1 MSIFWTSICT
11 SVTNGFE
18 ASRRAGSRVVR
29 VHLQVQS
36 DGLLQFADMRI
47 GPMGGCWRWKCA
59 AHSCFFHSLPWEVRR
74 WGDKLLTTL
83 RNLPHNPPFATGVQH
98 WWEEKPRLAS
108 HRLTS
113 PCFWTSLTL
122 PASLLPAQHLAFK
135 FSPPTPPPIAAIY
148 FPVRVAAFFEGCL
161 FATVEVWSIQ
171 GMWKSAPPEISMGS
185 ACWYLLASLKFRW
198 RNQRSWL
205 VVLEV
210 GQFLHNSFEKLVLQW
225 EN

>member
-1 MSIFWTSICT
+1 MFLKKKTSTVLEHSTSIFWTSICT

-135 FSPPTPPPIAAIY
+135 FSPPTPPPPSQPST
-148 FPVRVAAFFEGCL
+148 FLSEWQRSLRVVYLQQWRFEAYKECENQHL
-161 FATVEVWSIQ
+161 QRFRWD
-171 GMWKSAPPEISMGS
+171 
-185 ACWYLLASLKFRW
+185 LLAGIC
-198 RNQRSWL
+198 WL
-205 VVLEV
+205 
-210 GQFLHNSFEKLVLQW
+210 H
-225 EN
+225 